1 MLGSVGPVFPANF
14 GQSEKFVESF
24 DPDSVEKVAF
34 RSSEVWYGPVD
45 EVFERLGLP
54 EILAKDRKERNLGA
68 PSLGHRPISDF
79 AHDSAGCPNE
89 VGEMQARAVRKK
101 DEVFSPFETGE
112 VSGDYEME
120 IRSAFELVE
129 EGKVLRYA
137 AGGDEQVAAI
147 GGEAEPI
154 ENPCGGFS
162 EVTEDGGHE
171 RAVFDSFADGLGL
184 NAQVGGV
191 EEFVKPLD
199 EGGEAGFFVQ
209 VGSVNP
215 VPGKVFHENGGNIE
229 FLAEHESEGG
239 DVAKDEVGLRF
250 PEGFSGFFE
259 GRFVESKEALEP
271 GDGLVEVMLEGG
283 FLDES
288 DVGFEPVGVEGH
300 LGGKVFRPEP
310 VGQGAKYPDDQPGL
324 VLGEGSQ
331 DSDCPGRVSESVRG
345 CETG

>member
-1 MLGSVGPVFPANF
+1 
-14 GQSEKFVESF
+14 
-24 DPDSVEKVAF
+24 
-34 RSSEVWYGPVD
+34 
-45 EVFERLGLP
+45 
-54 EILAKDRKERNLGA
+54 
-68 PSLGHRPISDF
+68 
-79 AHDSAGCPNE
+79 
-89 VGEMQARAVRKK
+89 MQARAVRKK

-120 IRSAFELVE
+120 IRSAFEFVE

-162 EVTEDGGHE
+162 EFTEDGGHE

-250 PEGFSGFFE
+250 PEGFSGVFE
-259 GRFVESKEALEP
+259 GRFVESKEALES

-283 FLDES
+283 FWTS
-288 DVGFEPVGVEGH
+288 PASVSSRWAW
-300 LGGKVFRPEP
+300 KVTS
-310 VGQGAKYPDDQPGL
+310 
-324 VLGEGSQ
+324 GERFSVQ
-331 DSDCPGRVSESVRG
+331 NQSGRVLNTRTASPGSFWARARRTATARVA
-345 CETG
+345 CPNP

>member
-1 MLGSVGPVFPANF
+1 
-14 GQSEKFVESF
+14 
-24 DPDSVEKVAF
+24 
-34 RSSEVWYGPVD
+34 
-45 EVFERLGLP
+45 
-54 EILAKDRKERNLGA
+54 
-68 PSLGHRPISDF
+68 
-79 AHDSAGCPNE
+79 
-89 VGEMQARAVRKK
+89 
-101 DEVFSPFETGE
+101 
-112 VSGDYEME
+112 ME

-129 EGKVLRYA
+129 EGKVLRDA
-137 AGGDEQVAAI
+137 AGGDEQVAAA
-147 GGEAEPI
+147 GGRPSRSRMRAAGSL
-154 ENPCGGFS
+154 NS
-162 EVTEDGGHE
+162 RKMEDTSGQLI
-171 RAVFDSFADGLGL
+171 DSFADGLGL

-259 GRFVESKEALEP
+259 RRFVESKEALEP

-310 VGQGAKYPDDQPGL
+310 VGQGAEYLDGQPRL
-324 VLGEGSQ
+324 VLSEGSQ
-331 DSDCPGRVSESVRG
+331 DGDCPGGVSESVRG